1 MISKYKK
8 LLVEKNLLPNFFA
21 IEVIGKI
28 YHAKSTGERYG
39 VVELYEKIEHPK
51 PTFSSYR
58 KLISDLES
66 AGCIAVTISEAK
78 MSKKIISLH
87 NAFEQRINLI
97 GCNFK

>member
-58 KLISDLES
+58 TLISDLES
-66 AGCIAVTISEAK
+66 AGCIVITISEAK
-78 MSKKIISLH
+78 MSKKIISLD

-97 GCNFK
+97 GCNFE